1 MDSEQIKSALE
12 AAHAVAAEALS
23 AGRHPFGAVLIGPD
37 GQEVLMR
44 QGNAGIVRHAETELA
59 REAADRYDND
69 FLAGC
74 TLATN
79 FEPCAMCA
87 GAIYWAN
94 IGRVLYGVSEARL
107 LELTGAHAENP
118 TLDLPCRSVFE
129 SGQKPVTVIGPV
141 PEMEARILE
150 LHRDFWK

>member
-1 MDSEQIKSALE
+1 MNRDQIISALK
-12 AAHAVAAEALS
+12 AAHAVAAEAMG

-37 GQEVLMR
+37 GSEILMR
-44 QGNAGIVRHAETELA
+44 QGNEGTVRHAETELA
-59 REAADRYDND
+59 RRAAEQYDAD

-94 IGRVLYGVSEARL
+94 IGRVVYGVSESKL

-118 TLDLPCRSVFE
+118 TLDLPCRTVLE
-129 SGQKPVTVIGPV
+129 SGQKLIEVIGPV
-141 PEMEARILE
+141 AEMEAAILQ
-150 LHRDFWK
+150 LHKDFWK